1 MDVMKGIVMFKS
13 ISIKAKL
20 LMIVI
25 SSIIIVSTAR
35 IVQSI
40 ISLKET
46 SKTVIEK
53 FKEDAYASKEEELK
67 NYVSLA
73 MKSVEAYHART
84 APDKV
89 KAEVQSYL
97 QEQTGFM
104 LSVMEGTD
112 PMCDLSAALEAESR
126 R

>member
-1 MDVMKGIVMFKS
+1 MLKS

-25 SSIIIVSTAR
+25 SSIIVVSVAM

-40 ISLKET
+40 VSLQET
-46 SKTVIEK
+46 SDTVIEK
-53 FKEDAYASKEEELK
+53 FKADAYKSKQEELE

-84 APDKV
+84 AKDKV
-89 KAEVQSYL
+89 KAEVQTYFKRTNWIYVIYYGRYL
-97 QEQTGFM
+97 Q
-104 LSVMEGTD
+104 
-112 PMCDLSAALEAESR
+112 
-126 R
+126 